1 MGLFSSKSE
10 TSKTE
15 TSKLAATVASL
26 PKQAA
31 SWTPEQHQQ
40 FTTQSDRAM
49 REQNGVAQ
57 PDELT

>member
-10 TSKTE
+10 TKTE
-15 TSKLAATVASL
+15 TSKLADTVASL

-31 SWTPEQHQQ
+31 SWTPEQHQR